1 MTNQEIVELYDQG
14 WTYAQ
19 IAQRAGLSATTAWLK
34 LRRAPAKT
42 RPPRPKSTPRPTLKA
57 GEPLSDWDLLKLHD
71 QGWTY
76 AEIGEVIGRS
86 RTTVNQRILRATP
99 PRAEVIDAIA
109 RWGINGCAEEY
120 EVTPATVERWQTT
133 LDPRRDR

>member
-14 WTYAQ
+14 MTYAQ
-19 IAQRAGLSATTAWLK
+19 IAKRAGLSATTVWLK
-34 LRRAPAKT
+34 SRQAPPKT
-42 RPPRPKSTPRPTLKA
+42 LPPRPKGKPRPALKA
-57 GEPLSDWDLLKLHD
+57 GEPLSDWDLLKMHD
-71 QGWTY
+71 QGWTH
-76 AEIGEVIGRS
+76 AEIGKVIWRS

-109 RWGINGCAEEY
+109 RWGIKGCAEEY

-133 LDPRRDR
+133 LDPRRER